1 MLFFKTIACT
11 KQYLTLSCQRIF
23 FYLFIKLITVLYIP
37 AFHLPCFLA
46 VDPFPTLNRLQ
57 LNS

>member
-1 MLFFKTIACT
+1 MNKNNNLFFHAT
-11 KQYLTLSCQRIF
+11 KKKY

-37 AFHLPCFLA
+37 LFHLPCFLA
-46 VDPFPTLNRLQ
+46 LDPFPTLNRLQ